1 MLRFGFPPYLEC
13 SSKGD
18 RRFSA
23 FYARVKRYENLS
35 IEEVYQAAKVFE
47 DGTTGLSW
55 KQAKGRPCIN
65 QEQVRTLY
73 RDLWCAYMFE
83 NPHLMDILVNASGV
97 SDIFGQEGRACQAEE
112 LWLIRQREISRR
124 K

>member
-1 MLRFGFPPYLEC
+1 MLRFGSPPYLEC

-23 FYARVKRYENLS
+23 FYARVKRYGNLS

-47 DGTTGLSW
+47 DGTTGLTW

-65 QEQVRTLY
+65 QEEVRALY
-73 RDLWCAYMFE
+73 RELWRTYMSE
-83 NPHLMDILVNASGV
+83 NPHLMDVLVNASGV
-97 SDIFGQEGRACQAEE
+97 SDIFGQEGHACQAEE
-112 LWLIRQREISRR
+112 LWLIRQEEIARR